1 MRIAMLNSSNFG
13 EGLADVYSNLNIG
26 KFTQNPLSSTNI
38 TKNLSYFFWGENNV
52 FNNLEGSRT
61 VTFKV
66 PLLPLLSALLYRG
79 GPFSNLSDFTVARL
93 TLEWMDHQHELIS
106 P

>member
-38 TKNLSYFFWGENNV
+38 TKNLSYVFWGENNV

-79 GPFSNLSDFTVARL
+79 WPLLQSLGFHRGSPHLGMDGPST
-93 TLEWMDHQHELIS
+93 
-106 P
+106 